1 MLFTA
6 DAHAGLASGAITVT
20 YRVWARPQVRVGGI
34 YRVGG
39 RHLKTDIWLQ
49 VDAIDRVPVGSIGVA
64 EAKAAGHQNRTA
76 LVAALRRRDPD
87 LAETTTVY
95 RVEFH
100 RVAAPVR
107 PDLATASELAP
118 EEVADIRRRL
128 ARLERNRPPWTI
140 TALGL
145 IRDHPEVVSTDL
157 AARIGQE
164 RFAFKDDVRRL
175 KRLGLTESL
184 RVGYRLSPRGRAFME
199 AQGR

>member
-39 RHLKTDIWLQ
+39 RHLKTDIWLE

-64 EAKAAGHQNRTA
+64 ETGRAGHSDRTA
-76 LVAALRRRDPD
+76 LVAALRRRDPE
-87 LAETTTVY
+87 LAETTMVY
-95 RVEFH
+95 RIGFH
-100 RVAAPVR
+100 RVAAPLR
-107 PDLATASELAP
+107 PDLAEAGELTP

-128 ARLERNRPPWTI
+128 QRLERNRPPWTM

-157 AARIGQE
+157 AARIDQE

-184 RVGYRLSPRGRAFME
+184 RVGYRLSPRGRAFMD
-199 AQGR
+199 AHDR

>member
-39 RHLKTDIWLQ
+39 RHLKTDVWLQ
-49 VDAIDRVPVGSIGVA
+49 VDAVDRVPVGSIGVD
-64 EAKAAGHQNRTA
+64 EARAAGHSDRMA
-76 LVAALRRRDPD
+76 LVGALQRRDPD
-87 LAETTTVY
+87 LSETTLVY
-95 RVEFH
+95 RIGFH
-100 RVAAPVR
+100 RVAAPLQS
-107 PDLATASELAP
+107 DLAAADDLTP
-118 EEVADIRRRL
+118 EEVADIRRHL
-128 ARLERNRPPWTI
+128 QRLERNRPPWTM

-175 KRLGLTESL
+175 KQLGLTESL
-184 RVGYRLSPRGRAFME
+184 RVGYRLSPRGRAFMD
-199 AQGR
+199 AHDR

>member
-6 DAHAGLASGAITVT
+6 DAHAGLASGAIILT
-20 YRVWARPQVRVGGI
+20 YRVWARPQVKAGGI

-49 VDAIDRVPVGSIGVA
+49 VEAVDRVPVGSIGVD
-64 EAKAAGHQNRTA
+64 EARAAGHSDRKA
-76 LVAALRRRDPD
+76 LVAALHRRDPD
-87 LAETTTVY
+87 LADTTLVY
-95 RVEFH
+95 RIRFH
-100 RVAAPVR
+100 RVAAPLR
-107 PDLATASELAP
+107 SDLAAASDLTP
-118 EEVADIRRRL
+118 EEVADIGRRL
-128 ARLERNRPPWTI
+128 QRLERNRPPWTM

-175 KRLGLTESL
+175 KQLGLTESL
-184 RVGYRLSPRGRAFME
+184 RVGYRLSPRGRAFMQ
-199 AQGR
+199 AHDR